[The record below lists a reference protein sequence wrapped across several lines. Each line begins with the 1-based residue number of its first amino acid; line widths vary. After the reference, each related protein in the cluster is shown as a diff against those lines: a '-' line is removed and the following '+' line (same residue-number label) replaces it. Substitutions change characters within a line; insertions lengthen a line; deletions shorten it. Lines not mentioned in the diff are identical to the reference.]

1 MNSKPVYIFDLDGTL
16 IDSMPSFTWGMLS
29 ILDDEGIAYPPELI
43 KKLTAL
49 GYVKSAEF
57 YVAHMGV
64 KDTVENIV
72 ARIKARMVDLYANKI
87 KLKPGVEAYL
97 RRLHAE
103 GARLFVLTASPHLVT
118 DINLKNNGVYDLF
131 EQVWS
136 VEDFGLDKSDTRI
149 FHLVAE
155 TVGCPEAEIH
165 YFDDNVIAIENSTK
179 AGYDTYAVLDRQEEA
194 DIATLRAT
202 GRHFVETFEEM

>member
-1 MNSKPVYIFDLDGTL
+1 MNNRPVYIFDLDGTL

-29 ILDDEGIAYPPELI
+29 VLDDEGIAYPPELI
-43 KKLTAL
+43 KTLTAL
-49 GYVKSAEF
+49 GYVKSAE
-57 YVAHMGV
+57 YYIEHMGV

-72 ARIKARMVDLYANKI
+72 ARIKARMIDLYSNKI

-97 RRLHAE
+97 RRIHAE
-103 GARLFVLTASPHLVT
+103 GARLFVLTASPHFVT
-118 DINLKNNGVYDLF
+118 DVNLKNNGVFDLF

-149 FHLVAE
+149 FHRVAE
-155 TVGCPEAEIH
+155 IVGCPEAEIH

-179 AGYDTYAVLDRQEEA
+179 AGLDTFAVLDRQDAA
-194 DIATLRAT
+194 DVAAIRAT
-202 GRHFVETFEEM
+202 GKHFVETFEAM